1 VCRCGAPLT
10 RCTDAMSDVADARP
24 PLALI
29 KIMNPVLRRLLPTP
43 FGRVV
48 RPFALLEFTGRR
60 SGRRYRVPVGW
71 YESGGKPVVVTPAPW
86 RANFADGLTAQV
98 HFRGRAAEA
107 IGTLESDPATVAGA
121 LQAMADDGFSLRRV
135 GLKVSPGHR
144 LVADDIVAVD
154 RAIIR
159 FRFD

>member
-1 VCRCGAPLT
+1 MG
-10 RCTDAMSDVADARP
+10 DVADARP

-29 KIMNPVLRRLLPTP
+29 QIMNPVLRRLLPTP

-71 YESGGKPVVVTPAPW
+71 YEWGGEPLVVTPAPW
-86 RANFADGLTAQV
+86 RANFSDGRPARV
-98 HFRGRAAEA
+98 HFRGRAARA
-107 IGTLESDPATVAGA
+107 IGTLETDPAAVADT
-121 LQAMADDGFSLRRV
+121 LQAMADDGLSLRRV
-135 GLKVSPGHR
+135 GLEVPPGHR

-159 FRFD
+159 FRFGTDPATTAASPSST

>member
-1 VCRCGAPLT
+1 
-10 RCTDAMSDVADARP
+10 MSEVADARP

-29 KIMNPVLRRLLPTP
+29 KIMNPVLRRLLTTP

-71 YESGGKPVVVTPAPW
+71 YESGGEPVVVTPAPW
-86 RANFADGLTAQV
+86 RVNFAEGLPARV
-98 HFRGRAAEA
+98 HFRGRVAEA
-107 IGTLESDPATVAGA
+107 IGNLESDPAAVASA

-144 LVADDIVAVD
+144 LLADDIVLVD